1 MGKNKL
7 ARFADNERFEHV
19 VQPDFEEVFK
29 QDYTLKG
36 RWKTD
41 FFKSNHPLILELG
54 CGKGEYTVGLA
65 RQYHNN
71 NFLGIDIKG
80 ARIWRG
86 AKTAYEE
93 NLPNVGFLRTRI
105 DFVNSFFDQDEV
117 DEIWITFPDPQPKK
131 PLKRLTSSKFLQ
143 FYKQF
148 LKPGGFVH
156 LKTDNDD
163 LYRYTQE
170 VIALNQFHLI
180 SNIEDIYEL
189 EEKPDVF
196 SIQTF
201 YEKMFRETNKSI
213 HYLKFQLDR
222 DLPFHEPKK
231 E

>member
-1 MGKNKL
+1 VGKNKL

-19 VQPDFEEVFK
+19 VQPGFEEVFK
-29 QDYTLKG
+29 KDYRLKG
-36 RWKTD
+36 RWNTD
-41 FFKSNHPLILELG
+41 FFENNHPLILELG
-54 CGKGEYTVGLA
+54 CGKGEYTIGLA
-65 RQYHNN
+65 RLYQNS

-86 AKTAYEE
+86 AKTAYED

-131 PLKRLTSSKFLQ
+131 SLKRLTSSKFLQ
-143 FYKQF
+143 FYKHF

-163 LYRYTQE
+163 LYKYTQE

-180 SNIEDIYEL
+180 SDIEDIYEL
-189 EEKPDVF
+189 NEKPDIF

-201 YEKMFRETNKSI
+201 YEQMFRESNKSI
-213 HYLKFQLDR
+213 HYLKFQLNK
-222 DLPFHEPKK
+222 DLPFHEPEK